1 MITFLVELFE
11 ASCIANFE
19 SSISRDLVNSLIQIF
34 PFDNLKQMHPMIQAI
49 LLVHVIIQS
58 GILFTVVGT
67 QPNQVA

>member
-11 ASCIANFE
+11 APCITNFE
-19 SSISRDLVNSLIQIF
+19 PSISRDLVDSLIKIF
-34 PFDNLKQMHPMIQAI
+34 PFDNLKQMHPMIQTI
-49 LLVHVIIQS
+49 LLIHVKIQS